1 MTYLGSAICS
11 QRRRTIGAI
20 LIVARPATMMR
31 SAGRGVARGMI
42 PIRSRSNRLAY
53 AAIISIAQQASPN
66 VSGQIDE
73 ARPQLSAAS
82 TVVRIRPPPGIW
94 SMIATASAMGAIWL
108 RRGSGEAAGP
118 AGAAAGVAEPG
129 ARVGAVFNVL
139 TAPPPPGLP
148 RG

>member
-1 MTYLGSAICS
+1 
-11 QRRRTIGAI
+11 
-20 LIVARPATMMR
+20 MMR
-31 SAGRGVARGMI
+31 SACRGVARGMI
-42 PIRSRSNRLAY
+42 PIRSRSKQLAY

-94 SMIATASAMGAIWL
+94 SIIATASAMGEIWL

-118 AGAAAGVAEPG
+118 VGAAGVAEPV
-129 ARVGAVFNVL
+129 AMVVEVFNVF